1 MPLLVS
7 SSLDGASIGL
17 RLVGDLDLATCP
29 LLAEAIEKA
38 VNADG
43 VEHIVLDL
51 ADVPFMDCS
60 GMSTLIAG
68 RIEAEHRGRD
78 LRLVNA
84 QGIVLRLL
92 SMTGVINYFA

>member
-7 SSLDGASIGL
+7 SSLDGASISL
-17 RLVGDLDLATCP
+17 RPAGDLDLASCP

-51 ADVPFMDCS
+51 TDVPFMDCA

-68 RIEAEHRGRD
+68 RIDAEQRGRD

-92 SMTGVINYFA
+92 RMTGVMDYFA